1 MYHQSGYSWARPS
14 LKQALTANRTH
25 VQLHNPIQACWAML
39 LFNSNQA
46 RLASARMAVAVVGD
60 MLPNGSISNR
70 LDDSSE
76 LS

>member
-1 MYHQSGYSWARPS
+1 
-14 LKQALTANRTH
+14 
-25 VQLHNPIQACWAML
+25 ML

-60 MLPNGSISNR
+60 MLPNGSINNR